1 MRLRR
6 IARMSFAEIS
16 GRARHEVSKW
26 LDRRADPRPRGFGFG
41 GPIPHAVI
49 DQCLEEMPARFF
61 SGASDAR
68 VPGILRE
75 RFPES
80 GARIVAAADR
90 TLQKRFDLLGY
101 RDLSFGDPIDWH
113 LDPLTRRRAPTVH
126 WSLLD
131 PLHGATVGDSKV
143 IWELNRHQWLV
154 GLGQAY
160 RLTGDERYAAMFADT
175 VREWQRA
182 NPPGMGINWASSLEA
197 AFRLISW
204 CWALSLFR
212 GSPVLSPELRADLVG
227 GIAGHAARIERYLSH
242 YFSPNTHLT
251 GEALGLFYAGV
262 LFPRLPAAA
271 RWRRVGADILLREID
286 RQILPDGVYME
297 QSTCYQRYT
306 IEIYLHFSIL
316 AARNQILIPEGVM
329 RRVASL
335 LDALVTLRRPDGC
348 LPRIGD
354 ADGGWLLPLE
364 RRQPDDGSG
373 VFATAAAVLRRGDY
387 AWAAGGLTMEVP
399 WLLGGAGAQ
408 AFDRLESARP
418 SRPPSRLLADGGY
431 AVMRSAWDREA
442 DQVIFDIGPLG
453 CLISGGH
460 GHADLLGIQCSF
472 RGQPYIVD
480 PGTFRY
486 TNDEGWRSHYRGTGA
501 HSTID
506 IDGAGQ
512 AVPRGPFGWVGRPA
526 ARLLHWESTET
537 RDVAEGEHR
546 AYCRLSSPV
555 THRRK
560 VIFEKSR
567 HCIVVD
573 DLGGRGEHRVDLR
586 FQFAPMPVT
595 IDPSLWVRAVR
606 SRAAGLFVHTFAI
619 VPLKGSVVE
628 GEIDPPQGWL
638 STDYGAHDPAPLLLY
653 SAVAR
658 LPMRIVTVLVPTDD
672 PLGPPPAIS
681 PLTERGEILGVV
693 LEGGR
698 EVRCADG
705 RSPGL
710 EAS

>member
-16 GRARHEVSKW
+16 GRTRQEVSKW
-26 LDRRADPRPRGFGFG
+26 LDRRADPRRREFG

-49 DQCLEEMPARFF
+49 DRCLEDMPARFF
-61 SGASDAR
+61 PGAIDPRASA
-68 VPGILRE
+68 ILHE
-75 RFPES
+75 RLPES

-90 TLQKRFDLLGY
+90 MLQNRFDLLGY

-113 LDPLTRRRAPTVH
+113 LDPLMRRRAPLIH
-126 WSLLD
+126 WSLID
-131 PLHGATVGDSKV
+131 PLDAATVGDSK
-143 IWELNRHQWLV
+143 ITWELNRHQWLV

-160 RLTGDERYAAMFADT
+160 RLTGDERYAGMFADT
-175 VREWQRA
+175 VRDWRRA
-182 NPPGMGINWASSLEA
+182 NPPGMGINWASGLEA
-197 AFRLISW
+197 ALRLISW

-212 GSPVLSPELRADLVG
+212 GSAVLSPALRSGLVE
-227 GIAGHAARIERYLSH
+227 GIAGHATRIERYLSH

-262 LFPRLPAAA
+262 LFPLLPAAA
-271 RWRRVGADILLREID
+271 RWRRIGADILIRESD

-306 IEIYLHFSIL
+306 IEIYLHFAIL
-316 AARNQILIPEGVM
+316 AARNQIAVPEAVT
-329 RRVASL
+329 RRLASL
-335 LDALVTLRRPDGC
+335 LDALVTLRRPDGS

-364 RRQPDDGSG
+364 TRRPDDGSG
-373 VFATAAAVLRRGDY
+373 VFATAAAVLGRGDY
-387 AWAAGGLTMEVP
+387 AWAAGGLTAEVP
-399 WLLGGAGAQ
+399 WLLGSEGAQ

-418 SRPPSRLLADGGY
+418 PHPPSRLLSHGGY
-431 AVMRSAWDREA
+431 AVMRSAWDPDA
-442 DQVIFDIGPLG
+442 DQVILDVGPLG
-453 CLISGGH
+453 CHVSGGH

-486 TNDEGWRSHYRGTGA
+486 TEDEGWRGHYRGTTA

-526 ARLLHWESTET
+526 ARLLHWESTAV

-560 VIFEKSR
+560 VMLEKSR

-573 DLGGRGEHRVDLR
+573 DLGGHGEHRVEIR
-586 FQFAPMPVT
+586 FQLAPMPVT
-595 IDPSLWVRAVR
+595 IDPSLWVRAIR
-606 SRAAGLFVHTFAI
+606 SRTAGLFIHAFAG
-619 VPLKGSVVE
+619 VPLKGSVLE

-638 STDYGAHDPAPLLLY
+638 STDYGLHEPAPLLLY

-681 PLTERGEILGVV
+681 PLTERGELLGVV
-693 LEGGR
+693 LAGGQ
-698 EVRCADG
+698 EIRCADG
-705 RSPGL
+705 RRRGL